1 VTYAWSVAII
11 EPGSAPAER
20 LASTHLAW
28 LTTVRRDGQPQ
39 SSYVWFHHDGRDIL
53 VASQP
58 GAVKLRNIRA
68 NPKVSFHLDG
78 DTDGGKVLSI
88 EGTAEVIDGEPPP
101 ERIAGYLAKYD
112 EVIRT
117 RLQSTPEVLHR
128 DYSVGISIR
137 PTRVRAW

>member
-1 VTYAWSVAII
+1 VAII
-11 EPGSAPAER
+11 EPGSAAAER

-39 SSYVWFHHDGRDIL
+39 SSYVWFHFDGTDIL

-58 GAVKLRNIRA
+58 GTAKLRNIRA

-78 DTDGGKVLSI
+78 DGQGGGVLSI
-88 EGTAEVIDGEPPP
+88 EGAADVIDDEPPP
-101 ERIAGYLAKYD
+101 ERLAAYLAKYD

-117 RLQSTPEVLHR
+117 RLQTTPDVLRR
-128 DYSVGISIR
+128 DFSATIR
-137 PTRVRAW
+137 ITPSRVRAW